1 MSENASVSRQY
12 LNQIRHYQCTL
23 NEGSKKNTGHLTP
36 CWIREA
42 QLYEKAKVL
51 GQMLHCSKCWYAYGT
66 GRGKRLQRQ
75 AGKAPVTGSSSAL
88 LADKPETHQTA
99 HSGDTTGGCPRG
111 GSLLTERQASMLHS
125 VWAPP
130 CWQPRLQLDWWSLRA
145 LRGPCE
151 EANGHTLLFRG

>member
-66 GRGKRLQRQ
+66 SRGKRLQRQ

-88 LADKPETHQTA
+88 HADKPETHRTDCTLWGHYGWVSQGRTPP
-99 HSGDTTGGCPRG
+99 H
-111 GSLLTERQASMLHS
+111 TERHASDAAQRMS
-125 VWAPP
+125 TP
-130 CWQPRLQLDWWSLRA
+130 
-145 LRGPCE
+145 
-151 EANGHTLLFRG
+151 LLAAEVAAGLVESQGSQGFLWGG

>member
-88 LADKPETHQTA
+88 LADKPETHRTA

-111 GSLLTERQASMLHS
+111 GSLLTERQASDAAQRMS
-125 VWAPP
+125 TP
-130 CWQPRLQLDWWSLRA
+130 
-145 LRGPCE
+145 
-151 EANGHTLLFRG
+151 LLAAEVAAGLVESQGSQGFLWGG